1 MTGPLATDEVDDA
14 SDELLNEDQNDA
26 DLELSEDY
34 DRTTFLDDGVGDL
47 AKANSTQ
54 GPPESTNR
62 FFKKKWKSWKKKAK
76 KSWKRARKPWK
87 KGYRGV
93 RKSWR
98 RGYRGARK
106 SWKRGYRGVRK
117 SWKRG
122 YRGVRKSRKRTFR
135 GARRTLK
142 RISWRKVSN
151 ALGRMRRAARPGGLA
166 NG

>member
-1 MTGPLATDEVDDA
+1 MKLNEYGISEYAKNPYLLDALHMTGPLATDEVDDA

-87 KGYRGV
+87 KGYTV
-93 RKSWR
+93 
-98 RGYRGARK
+98 
-106 SWKRGYRGVRK
+106 
-117 SWKRG
+117 
-122 YRGVRKSRKRTFR
+122 
-135 GARRTLK
+135 
-142 RISWRKVSN
+142 
-151 ALGRMRRAARPGGLA
+151 
-166 NG
+166 